1 MENTLINVAG
11 TIAGFKNEGTRWSS
25 TEDAQLNKLYNEDV
39 LDIMEISKIHERT
52 PSGIISRLVKNG
64 LIPERKIARGYAKYK
79 SSEEYKN
86 KKKVGEPPAIVGEP
100 PATVESVIVVRE
112 AIAEA
117 IAEAVA
123 IGEAV
128 AVVEPPKKIAF
139 YAVKKGISPGI
150 YSSWEEC
157 EQQIDGFSGA
167 EYKKFK
173 TKVEATEYMNTKT
186 LDLSGFAYTN
196 ASTPNAN
203 PTTIA
208 LGAEYDLLSPE
219 QKHAFARY
227 QLGNNVFIT
236 GPGGTGKSY
245 LIKAIKRDLEL
256 REIKHAVCG
265 LTGCASVLLNCCAK
279 TIHSWSGLGLGT
291 GEIHEIV
298 EKATKN
304 RKANTNW
311 KTTRVLIVDEVSM
324 LSVKLFDALNKIGQT
339 IRRNH
344 FKPFGGI
351 QLIFIGD
358 FFQLPPV
365 GRYTEP
371 ETTMFCFQSANW
383 FSTFT
388 KENHVILKT
397 LFRQKDPTYIKV
409 LDEVRQG
416 VISPE
421 SAEILRQRTIAKYD
435 DKGTGII
442 PTKLFP
448 KNADADRVNQM
459 MYLKL
464 KDEERTYSFAKH
476 VNLQTYAESGKPI
489 PTELLIR
496 CADLSR
502 EEVDVQLELLMENS
516 KINKELKLK
525 KGALVMCLANLDI
538 DAGICNGS
546 QGVIVDFVQNTTG
559 IGYPVVRFLNG
570 ITMQI
575 TPRVYQHGDYP
586 RIGIEQLPLRLAW
599 AFTIHKSQ
607 GITLEIAEMDLG
619 SNVFEYGQS
628 YVGLS
633 RVRSLEG
640 LYLSGFNPQKIKTNP
655 AVIEFYRRING

>member
-1 MENTLINVAG
+1 M
-11 TIAGFKNEGTRWSS
+11 S
-25 TEDAQLNKLYNEDV
+25 Y
-39 LDIMEISKIHERT
+39 
-52 PSGIISRLVKNG
+52 
-64 LIPERKIARGYAKYK
+64 
-79 SSEEYKN
+79 
-86 KKKVGEPPAIVGEP
+86 
-100 PATVESVIVVRE
+100 
-112 AIAEA
+112 
-117 IAEAVA
+117 
-123 IGEAV
+123 
-128 AVVEPPKKIAF
+128 
-139 YAVKKGISPGI
+139 YAVKKGIEPGI
-150 YSSWEEC
+150 YTTWEEC
-157 EQQIDGFSGA
+157 AKQIDGFSGA

-173 TKVEATEYMNTKT
+173 LETEATEYMNTKT
-186 LDLSGFAYTN
+186 VSTSKSLDLSVFAYKEPPIN
-196 ASTPNAN
+196 
-203 PTTIA
+203 
-208 LGAEYDLLSPE
+208 DLSPE
-219 QKHAFARY
+219 QKHAFERY
-227 QLGNNVFIT
+227 QQGHNVFIT

-245 LIKAIKRDLEL
+245 LIKTIKADLEQ

-279 TIHSWSGLGLGT
+279 TIHSWSGIGLGT

-298 EKATKN
+298 DKAVKN

-324 LSVKLFDALNKIGQT
+324 MSVKIFDALNKIGQT

-344 FKPFGGI
+344 FKPFGNI
-351 QLIFIGD
+351 QVIFIGD
-358 FFQLPPV
+358 FYQLPPV

-371 ETTMFCFQSANW
+371 ETTMFCFQSSDW
-383 FSTFT
+383 FSTFSR
-388 KENHVILKT
+388 ENHIHLKT
-397 LFRQKDPTYIKV
+397 LYRQKDPTYIKV

-416 VISPE
+416 VISEE
-421 SAEILRQRTIAKYD
+421 SAELLKQRTLAKYE

-448 KNADADRVNQM
+448 KNADADRVNQL
-459 MYLKL
+459 MYMRL
-464 KDEERTYSFAKH
+464 KDEEQTYNFAKH
-476 VNLQTYAESGKPI
+476 INMMTYAESGKPI
-489 PTELLIR
+489 QPELLIR

-502 EEVDVQLELLMENS
+502 EEVDQQLELLMENC
-516 KINKELKLK
+516 KVNKELKLK

-546 QGVIVDFVQNTTG
+546 QGVIVDFVQGTT
-559 IGYPVVRFLNG
+559 YPMVRFLNG
-570 ITMQI
+570 ITIQI
-575 TPRVYQHGDYP
+575 TPKVYQHGDYP

-607 GITLEIAEMDLG
+607 GITLDIAEMDLG

-655 AVIEFYRRING
+655 TVSEFYKLF

>member
-1 MENTLINVAG
+1 M
-11 TIAGFKNEGTRWSS
+11 
-25 TEDAQLNKLYNEDV
+25 
-39 LDIMEISKIHERT
+39 
-52 PSGIISRLVKNG
+52 
-64 LIPERKIARGYAKYK
+64 
-79 SSEEYKN
+79 
-86 KKKVGEPPAIVGEP
+86 
-100 PATVESVIVVRE
+100 
-112 AIAEA
+112 
-117 IAEAVA
+117 
-123 IGEAV
+123 
-128 AVVEPPKKIAF
+128 
-139 YAVKKGISPGI
+139 
-150 YSSWEEC
+150 
-157 EQQIDGFSGA
+157 
-167 EYKKFK
+167 
-173 TKVEATEYMNTKT
+173 
-186 LDLSGFAYTN
+186 
-196 ASTPNAN
+196 
-203 PTTIA
+203 
-208 LGAEYDLLSPE
+208 
-219 QKHAFARY
+219 
-227 QLGNNVFIT
+227 
-236 GPGGTGKSY
+236 
-245 LIKAIKRDLEL
+245 

-421 SAEILRQRTIAKYD
+421 SAEILRQRTVAKYN

-464 KDEERTYSFAKH
+464 KDEERTYSFVKH
-476 VNLQTYAESGKPI
+476 VNLQTYAESAKPI
-489 PTELLIR
+489 PTEILIR

-655 AVIEFYRRING
+655 AVIEFYRGING

>member
-1 MENTLINVAG
+1 M
-11 TIAGFKNEGTRWSS
+11 S
-25 TEDAQLNKLYNEDV
+25 Y
-39 LDIMEISKIHERT
+39 
-52 PSGIISRLVKNG
+52 
-64 LIPERKIARGYAKYK
+64 
-79 SSEEYKN
+79 
-86 KKKVGEPPAIVGEP
+86 
-100 PATVESVIVVRE
+100 
-112 AIAEA
+112 
-117 IAEAVA
+117 
-123 IGEAV
+123 
-128 AVVEPPKKIAF
+128 
-139 YAVKKGISPGI
+139 YAVKKGIEPGV
-150 YSSWEEC
+150 YTSWEEC
-157 EQQIDGFSGA
+157 NKQIDGFSGA

-173 TKVEATEYMNTKT
+173 TEAEATEYMNTKT
-186 LDLSGFAYTN
+186 IVTNKPLDLSKFAYKQEVGGDPKPTD
-196 ASTPNAN
+196 N
-203 PTTIA
+203 PMNNPKPM
-208 LGAEYDLLSPE
+208 DDLSPE
-219 QKHAFARY
+219 QKHAFERY
-227 QLGNNVFIT
+227 QQGHNVFIT

-245 LIKAIKRDLEL
+245 LIKTIKSDLEQ

-279 TIHSWSGLGLGT
+279 TIHSWSGIGLGT

-298 EKATKN
+298 DKAVKN

-324 LSVKLFDALNKIGQT
+324 MSVKIFDALNKIGQT

-344 FKPFGGI
+344 FKQFGGM
-351 QLIFIGD
+351 QVIFIGD
-358 FFQLPPV
+358 FYQLPPV

-371 ETTMFCFQSANW
+371 ETTMFCFQSSDW
-383 FSTFT
+383 FSTFSR
-388 KENHVILKT
+388 ENHVVLKT
-397 LFRQKDPTYIKV
+397 LYRQKDPTYIKV

-416 VISPE
+416 VISEE
-421 SAEILRQRTIAKYD
+421 SAELLKQRTVAKYVD
-435 DKGTGII
+435 NGTGII

-448 KNADADRVNQM
+448 KNADADRVNQI
-459 MYLKL
+459 MYMKL
-464 KDEERTYSFAKH
+464 KDEEQTYNFAKH
-476 VNLQTYAESGKPI
+476 VNMQTYAESGKPI
-489 PTELLIR
+489 QPELLIR

-502 EEVDVQLELLMENS
+502 EEVDQQLELLMENC
-516 KINKELKLK
+516 KVNKELKLK

-546 QGVIVDFVQNTTG
+546 QGVIVDFAQGTSNTM
-559 IGYPVVRFLNG
+559 YPIVRFLNG

-575 TPRVYQHGDYP
+575 TPKVYQHGDYP

-607 GITLEIAEMDLG
+607 GITLDIAEMDLG

-655 AVIEFYRRING
+655 TVTEFYKMILSKTL

>member
-1 MENTLINVAG
+1 M
-11 TIAGFKNEGTRWSS
+11 S
-25 TEDAQLNKLYNEDV
+25 
-39 LDIMEISKIHERT
+39 
-52 PSGIISRLVKNG
+52 
-64 LIPERKIARGYAKYK
+64 
-79 SSEEYKN
+79 
-86 KKKVGEPPAIVGEP
+86 
-100 PATVESVIVVRE
+100 
-112 AIAEA
+112 
-117 IAEAVA
+117 
-123 IGEAV
+123 
-128 AVVEPPKKIAF
+128 F
-139 YAVKKGISPGI
+139 YAVKKGIEPGI
-150 YSSWEEC
+150 YPSWEEC
-157 EQQIDGFSGA
+157 AKQIEGFSGA

-173 TKVEATEYMNTKT
+173 TEAEATDYMNTKT
-186 LDLSGFAYTN
+186 VSTRLDLSVFAYKDHAVINKDPVVINKDPAVINEDESNPFSNN
-196 ASTPNAN
+196 A
-203 PTTIA
+203 
-208 LGAEYDLLSPE
+208 LSPE
-219 QKHAFARY
+219 QIHAFEQYR
-227 QLGNNVFIT
+227 LGHNVFIT

-245 LIKAIKRDLEL
+245 LIKTIKADLEQ

-279 TIHSWSGLGLGT
+279 TIHSWSGLGLGA
-291 GEIHEIV
+291 GEIHDIV
-298 EKATKN
+298 DKAVKN
-304 RKANTNW
+304 RKANANW

-324 LSVKLFDALNKIGQT
+324 MSVKIFDALNKIGQT

-344 FKPFGGI
+344 TKPFGGM
-351 QLIFIGD
+351 QVVFIGD
-358 FFQLPPV
+358 FYQLPPV

-383 FSTFT
+383 FSTFS
-388 KENHVILKT
+388 KENHIVLKT

-416 VISPE
+416 VISEE
-421 SAEILRQRTIAKYD
+421 SAELLKQRTQVKYVD
-435 DKGTGII
+435 NGTGII

-448 KNADADRVNQM
+448 RNADADRVNQL
-459 MYLKL
+459 MYMRL
-464 KDEERTYSFAKH
+464 KDDEQTYNFAKH
-476 VNLQTYAESGKPI
+476 VNMQTYAESGKPI
-489 PTELLIR
+489 QPEILIR

-502 EEVDVQLELLMENS
+502 EDVDQQLELLMENC
-516 KINKELKLK
+516 KVNKELKLK

-546 QGVIVDFVQNTTG
+546 QGVIVDFVHSTTG
-559 IGYPVVRFLNG
+559 SMYPIVRFLNG

-575 TPRVYQHGDYP
+575 SPKIYQHGDYP

-607 GITLEIAEMDLG
+607 GITLDIAEMDLG

-655 AVIEFYRRING
+655 TVSEFYRVLGV